1 MRYALKIQWHFFA
14 SGHGKGVVDGIG
26 ATVKGTVWRR
36 IIAGKLVKTAKD
48 VADTPEQYCPGVHI
62 MYVPAEDILDNAQDL
77 QEHWQGVKTIPN
89 TLRLHSF
96 NSIAPYV
103 VEVHEE
109 SGDDCQKMTYL
120 LRHFSEQT

>member
-62 MYVPAEDILDNAQDL
+62 MYVPAEDILECSGPPRTLARSQDDPQHLAIALL
-77 QEHWQGVKTIPN
+77 QLDCSLRRRSTRGVWR
-89 TLRLHSF
+89 RLPKNDVS
-96 NSIAPYV
+96 S
-103 VEVHEE
+103 
-109 SGDDCQKMTYL
+109 
-120 LRHFSEQT
+120 